1 MKKENVIKVVAV
13 VLVILLMFSPIIYEK
28 TIGNRIPTLKYSD
41 LEKKATET
49 QGYGYAMM
57 YVASNSDEVKQN
69 RKDIKEYNETLKDA
83 NGQKTLVSYYIDYD
97 KLSSSEKDTI
107 FGTSDEKTAYM
118 FYVNGELLT
127 TQYGEKTMNELQQY
141 ISAYSSNT
149 LSPNL
154 KNYKVAEN
162 AEAYKKLVKSKKD
175 VTMAVF
181 GRDTCFYCNQF
192 KVVYNQVAG
201 EEEIDVYYFDSDSY
215 DKDEYNK
222 IMDMGLKIPAS
233 CSDTKKEV
241 DLQPGFGTPLT
252 LFTKNGK
259 VIDCI
264 NGYAN
269 KATLLTKLQTVG
281 MIETEEAE
289 EE

>member
-1 MKKENVIKVVAV
+1 MVMKKENVIKVVAV
-13 VLVILLMFSPIIYEK
+13 VLVVLLMFSPIIYEK
-28 TIGNRIPTLKYSD
+28 TIGNKIKTLKYSD
-41 LEKKATET
+41 LEKKVAET
-49 QGYGYAMM
+49 QGYGYVMM
-57 YVASNSDEVKQN
+57 YVASDSDEVKQS

-97 KLSSSEKDTI
+97 KLSDSEKDTI
-107 FGTSDEKTAYM
+107 FGTSEEKTAYM

-127 TQYGEKTMNELQQY
+127 TQYGEKNMNELQQY

-154 KNYKVAEN
+154 KNYKVVED
-162 AEAYKKLVKSKKD
+162 AEAYKKLVKNKKE

-201 EEEIDVYYFDSDSY
+201 DENIDIYYFDSDNY
-215 DKDEYNK
+215 DKDEYSK

-233 CSDTKKEV
+233 CSDTGKEV

-264 NGYAN
+264 NGYIN
-269 KATLLTKLQTVG
+269 KSTLLTKLQTVG
-281 MIETEEAE
+281 MIETEEE
-289 EE
+289 

>member
-13 VLVILLMFSPIIYEK
+13 VLVVLLMFSPIIYEK
-28 TIGNRIPTLKYSD
+28 TIGNRIKTLKYSD
-41 LEKKATET
+41 LEKKVTET
-49 QGYGYAMM
+49 QGYGYVMM
-57 YVASNSDEVKQN
+57 YVASDSDEVKQN

-97 KLSSSEKDTI
+97 KLSDSEKDTI
-107 FGTSDEKTAYM
+107 FGTSEEKTAYM

-127 TQYGEKTMNELQQY
+127 TQYGEKNMNELQQY

-154 KNYKVAEN
+154 KNYKVAED
-162 AEAYKKLVKSKKD
+162 AEAYKKLVKNKKE

-201 EEEIDVYYFDSDSY
+201 DENIDIYYFDSDNY
-215 DKDEYNK
+215 DKDEYSK

-233 CSDTKKEV
+233 CSDTGKEV

-264 NGYAN
+264 NGYIN
-269 KATLLTKLQTVG
+269 KSTLLTKLQTVG
-281 MIETEEAE
+281 MIETEEE
-289 EE
+289 

>member
-13 VLVILLMFSPIIYEK
+13 VLVILLMFSPILYEK
-28 TIGNRIPTLKYSD
+28 TVGNQIKTLKYSD
-41 LEKKATET
+41 LEKKVTET
-49 QGYGYAMM
+49 QGYGYAMI
-57 YVASNSDEVKQN
+57 YVASDSDEVKQN

-83 NGQKTLVSYYIDYD
+83 NGQKTLISYYMDYD
-97 KLSSSEKDTI
+97 KLSSSEKDTV
-107 FGTSDEKTAYM
+107 FGSNDEKTAFM

-127 TQYGEKTMNELQQY
+127 TLYGEKNMNELQQY

-154 KNYKVAEN
+154 KNYKVVED
-162 AEAYKKLVKSKKD
+162 AEAYKKLVKDKKN

-201 EEEIDVYYFDSDSY
+201 ENGLDIYYFDSDSY

-233 CSDTKKEV
+233 CSDTGKEV

-264 NGYAN
+264 NGYIN
-269 KATLLTKLQTVG
+269 KSSLLTKLQTVG
-281 MIETEEAE
+281 MIETEEE
-289 EE
+289 